1 MPISPYIQDLR
12 DVIGQRLLLLP
23 GVTAVVFD
31 DAGRV
36 LLGERSD
43 NHKWSLIA
51 GVMDPGE
58 QPAET
63 VVREVYEE
71 TAVHVVPE
79 RLTSVLTQPPT
90 TYPNGHICEYVDLTF
105 RCRVI
110 GGEARVNDDESLAVG
125 WFALD
130 ELPPIDALTRHRIDC
145 ALAPG
150 PDAWFG
156 TELPGFAGDPTAV
169 GPARGEGG
177 RGHRGGRRGG

>member
-1 MPISPYIQDLR
+1 MPISPYVRGLR
-12 DVIGQRLLLLP
+12 ERVGHGLLLLP

-43 NHKWSLIA
+43 NGQWALIA

-63 VVREVYEE
+63 IVREVYEE

-79 RLTSVLTQPPT
+79 RITSVLTQPT
-90 TYPNGHICEYVDLTF
+90 TVYPNGDRCEYVDITF
-105 RCRVI
+105 RCRAI

-130 ELPPIDALTRHRIDC
+130 DLPPIADLVRHRIEC
-145 ALAPG
+145 ALTPGTWFADPAPIR
-150 PDAWFG
+150 
-156 TELPGFAGDPTAV
+156 L
-169 GPARGEGG
+169 
-177 RGHRGGRRGG
+177 

>member
-1 MPISPYIQDLR
+1 MPISPYIKGLR
-12 DVIGQRLLLLP
+12 DDVGTRLLLLP

-36 LLGERSD
+36 LLAERAD
-43 NHKWSLIA
+43 NGQWALIA

-63 VVREVYEE
+63 AVRECYEE

-79 RLTSVLTQPPT
+79 RVTSVITQPPNA
-90 TYPNGHICEYVDLTF
+90 YPNGDECEYVDIAF
-105 RCRVI
+105 RCRAV

-130 ELPPIDALTRHRIDC
+130 DLPPLSELARKRIEWALELSAPTWFSVPA
-145 ALAPG
+145 ALR
-150 PDAWFG
+150 
-156 TELPGFAGDPTAV
+156 E
-169 GPARGEGG
+169 
-177 RGHRGGRRGG
+177 

>member
-1 MPISPYIQDLR
+1 MPISPYVQNLR
-12 DVIGQRLLLLP
+12 HQVGHGLLLLP

-36 LLGERSD
+36 LLNERSD
-43 NHKWSLIA
+43 NGQWALIA

-63 VVREVYEE
+63 IVREVYEE

-79 RLTSVLTQPPT
+79 RITSVLTQPIT
-90 TYPNGHICEYVDLTF
+90 TYPNGDRCEYVDITF
-105 RCRVI
+105 RCRAI

-130 ELPPIDALTRHRIDC
+130 DLPPIGDLVRHRIEC
-145 ALAPG
+145 ALSPGTWFAEPAP
-150 PDAWFG
+150 
-156 TELPGFAGDPTAV
+156 L
-169 GPARGEGG
+169 RQ
-177 RGHRGGRRGG
+177 

>member
-1 MPISPYIQDLR
+1 MPISPYIRTLR
-12 DVIGQRLLLLP
+12 KDVGHGLLLLP

-36 LLGERSD
+36 LLGERAD
-43 NHKWSLIA
+43 NGQWALIA

-63 VVREVYEE
+63 IVREVYEE

-79 RLTSVLTQPPT
+79 RITSVLTQPPN
-90 TYPNGHICEYVDLTF
+90 TYPNGDVTEYVDITF
-105 RCRVI
+105 RCRAI

-130 ELPPIDALTRHRIDC
+130 DLPPIQPLTRSRIEW
-145 ALAPG
+145 ALQPRTWFAEPAP
-150 PDAWFG
+150 
-156 TELPGFAGDPTAV
+156 L
-169 GPARGEGG
+169 RQ
-177 RGHRGGRRGG
+177 

>member
-1 MPISPYIQDLR
+1 MPISPYVLDLR
-12 DVIGQRLLLLP
+12 ERVGHGLLLLP

-36 LLGERSD
+36 LLNERSD
-43 NHKWSLIA
+43 NGQWALIA

-63 VVREVYEE
+63 IVREVYEE

-79 RLTSVLTQPPT
+79 RITSVLTQPV
-90 TYPNGHICEYVDLTF
+90 TYPNGDRCEYVDITF
-105 RCRVI
+105 RCRAA

-130 ELPPIDALTRHRIDC
+130 DLPPIGDLVRHRIEC
-145 ALAPG
+145 ALTPGTWFAEPAP
-150 PDAWFG
+150 
-156 TELPGFAGDPTAV
+156 L
-169 GPARGEGG
+169 RQ
-177 RGHRGGRRGG
+177 

>member
-1 MPISPYIQDLR
+1 MPISPYLKNLRR
-12 DVIGQRLLLLP
+12 DVGHGLLLLP

-31 DAGRV
+31 DAGRL

-43 NHKWSLIA
+43 NGQWALPA

-79 RLTSVLTQPPT
+79 RITSVFTQPPM
-90 TYPNGHICEYVDLTF
+90 TYPNGDECEYVDITF
-105 RCRVI
+105 RCRAV
-110 GGEARVNDDESLAVG
+110 GGQARVNDDESLAVG

-130 ELPPIDALTRHRIDC
+130 DLPPIRELVRRRIEWS
-145 ALAPG
+145 LEPGTWFSAP
-150 PDAWFG
+150 AVS
-156 TELPGFAGDPTAV
+156 LP
-169 GPARGEGG
+169 
-177 RGHRGGRRGG
+177 